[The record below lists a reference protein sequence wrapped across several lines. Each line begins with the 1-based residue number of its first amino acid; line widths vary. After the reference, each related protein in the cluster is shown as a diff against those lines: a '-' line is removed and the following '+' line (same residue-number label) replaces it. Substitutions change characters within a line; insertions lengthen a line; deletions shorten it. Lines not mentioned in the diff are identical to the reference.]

1 MTMTSDTDFF
11 TITIRKRTGWF
22 WGLAGLWL
30 LLEVLFVQTA
40 LASVQEGEYR
50 AATICW
56 TVVCVLAAFGCFSW
70 LRRRGPRKRG
80 HSSGQQQEA
89 SISEPTSVSTVD

>member
-1 MTMTSDTDFF
+1 MTSDTDFF

-56 TVVCVLAAFGCFSW
+56 IVVCVLAAFGCFSW
-70 LRRRGPRKRG
+70 LRRRERRKRG

>member
-1 MTMTSDTDFF
+1 MTMTSGTDFF

-40 LASVQEGEYR
+40 VASMGEGEHR
-50 AATICW
+50 AATIS
-56 TVVCVLAAFGCFSW
+56 VMLVGLLAAFGGFAW
-70 LRRRGPRKRG
+70 LRRGGPRKRG
-80 HSSGQQQEA
+80 NSNGQHRGA
-89 SISEPTSVSTVD
+89 STSEPTSISTVD

>member
-1 MTMTSDTDFF
+1 MTMTSGTDFF

-40 LASVQEGEYR
+40 VASVQEGEYR

-56 TVVCVLAAFGCFSW
+56 IAVGVLATFGCFAW
-70 LRRRGPRKRG
+70 LRRGGPRKRG

-89 SISEPTSVSTVD
+89 SISGPTSISTVD

>member
-1 MTMTSDTDFF
+1 MTMTSGTDFF

-40 LASVQEGEYR
+40 VASVQEGEYR
-50 AATICW
+50 AATMCW
-56 TVVCVLAAFGCFSW
+56 TVAGLLAVFGGFAW
-70 LRRRGPRKRG
+70 LRRGGPRKRR
-80 HSSGQQQEA
+80 HSSGRQQKA
-89 SISEPTSVSTVD
+89 SISEPASISTVD

>member
-1 MTMTSDTDFF
+1 MTSDTDFF

-22 WGLAGLWL
+22 WGLAGPWL

-40 LASVQEGEYR
+40 VASVGEGEHR
-50 AATICW
+50 AATISW
-56 TVVCVLAAFGCFSW
+56 IVVGLLAAFACFAW
-70 LRRRGPRKRG
+70 LRRGGPRKRG

-89 SISEPTSVSTVD
+89 SISEPTSISSVD

>member
-1 MTMTSDTDFF
+1 MTSGAGVI
-11 TITIRKRTGWF
+11 TITIRKRTWWF
-22 WGLAGLWL
+22 WSLAGLWL

-40 LASVQEGEYR
+40 VASVQEGEYR

-56 TVVCVLAAFGCFSW
+56 IVVGLLAAFGGFAW

-80 HSSGQQQEA
+80 HSSGQQQAVSTSEPA
-89 SISEPTSVSTVD
+89 SISTAD